1 MTSTLH
7 SPSPA
12 NDPSQAAAPNGAS
25 CTAEP
30 DGPSR
35 TVEWAVR
42 DREERIA
49 ENCALSWLTFSG
61 LAALTGAVFAVV
73 ALV

>member
-7 SPSPA
+7 SQTPQRDTSH
-12 NDPSQAAAPNGAS
+12 AATLDGAPCAS
-25 CTAEP
+25 EFDIAA
-30 DGPSR
+30 R
-35 TVEWAVR
+35 TVEWAGR

-73 ALV
+73 ALI